1 MKQHI
6 LALIS
11 NILGVQFAFIK
22 YTTKETI
29 YKTAETSLYKLNIGA
44 NIENLYKSD
53 INTLESLTLRQ
64 IKENPKFTDFNPE
77 TIAIAKQEIYESLL
91 ESIKYGIGNNSKNTK
106 QNYYT
111 YINKN
116 VKYHVNDN
124 SEIVIYFNGLCED
137 KQVLLPATIKKVK
150 NSAQKTIVKNLI
162 KYEYLKISK
171 IREFIINENQI
182 KSINANKQQLI
193 IETF

>member
-6 LALIS
+6 LTLIS
-11 NILGVQFAFIK
+11 SILGVQFAFIK

-53 INTLESLTLRQ
+53 ISTLENLTLRQ
-64 IKENPKFTDFNPE
+64 IKENPKFANFDPE
-77 TIAIAKQEIYESLL
+77 IIAIAKQEIYESLL

-116 VKYHVNDN
+116 VKYNVNDN
-124 SEIVIYFNGLCED
+124 SEIIIYFNGLCED

-150 NSAQKTIVKNLI
+150 NSAQKTIVKNLL

-182 KSINANKQQLI
+182 KSINANKQQLV